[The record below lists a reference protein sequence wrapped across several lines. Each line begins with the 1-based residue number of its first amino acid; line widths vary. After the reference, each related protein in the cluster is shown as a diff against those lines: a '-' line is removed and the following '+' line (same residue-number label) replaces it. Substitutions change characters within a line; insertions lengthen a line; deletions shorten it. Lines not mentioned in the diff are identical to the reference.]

1 MNPLLGIYL
10 NDHLAG
16 STLGMD
22 LARRVARAE
31 RDWAG
36 GETLATIAGEIEQ
49 DRTALLELMAALR
62 VPVRR
67 YKTAAAW
74 VAEKVSR
81 LKPNG
86 RLLHRSPLTRVV
98 ELEML
103 RLGVT
108 GKASGWR
115 TLRSLADG
123 DARLDSARLDEL
135 LNRARRQA
143 QQLERLRVRAAAE
156 AFGDTQPVQMSD

>member
-1 MNPLLGIYL
+1 
-10 NDHLAG
+10 
-16 STLGMD
+16 
-22 LARRVARAE
+22 
-31 RDWAG
+31 
-36 GETLATIAGEIEQ
+36 
-49 DRTALLELMAALR
+49 
-62 VPVRR
+62 
-67 YKTAAAW
+67 